1 MVKIVGHV
9 ESGNE
14 KKEREAKDSMELT
27 WAKHLGPINAA
38 THDKNATCTDCPY
51 PIRIWPFLR

>member
-1 MVKIVGHV
+1 MMYKVGKRNNVVKIVGHV
-9 ESGNE
+9 EFGNE

-38 THDKNATCTDCPY
+38 THDK
-51 PIRIWPFLR
+51 ISSLS